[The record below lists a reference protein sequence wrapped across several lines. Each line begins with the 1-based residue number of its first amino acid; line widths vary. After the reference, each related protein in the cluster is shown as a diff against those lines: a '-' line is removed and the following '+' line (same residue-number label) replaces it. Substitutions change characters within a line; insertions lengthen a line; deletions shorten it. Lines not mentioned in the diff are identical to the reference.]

1 MLTNKK
7 NILEK
12 KRIYILIFIHK
23 IAPKIMQDLIVF
35 LQKNNFNIKRITKN
49 YNKKDLVLNITNS
62 NFILE
67 SDCDINTQQLQNVVF
82 FLKQHTNING
92 IFFKNQVLNVE
103 RISSLE
109 EKAKLSL

>member
-1 MLTNKK
+1 MLTNQK

-23 IAPKIMQDLIVF
+23 IVPKTMQDLIVF

-49 YNKKDLVLNITNS
+49 YNKKNIVLNITNS

-67 SDCDINTQQLQNVVF
+67 SSCNINTQQLRNIVF
-82 FLKQHTNING
+82 SLKQHTNING

-103 RISSLE
+103 RIFSLE
-109 EKAKLSL
+109 EQAKLLL